1 MHKVLV
7 EKPEGTTPRRRQQN
21 NYTVHLKGIEW
32 EMAMV
37 RLVQRTL
44 LHIFTKLQ
52 VPQKKWLV
60 QLTLRSQKGLRLM
73 EFHIL
78 LLSKKN
84 NTSSLILIIQIKN
97 IYVDF
102 PNIIDLSCI
111 SYFSLQELFTLIF
124 KILLTCLVFHIL
136 ACKKWDEPGSW
147 SDWST
152 SRGHQTAMK

>member
-52 VPQKKWLV
+52 VPQKK
-60 QLTLRSQKGLRLM
+60 
-73 EFHIL
+73 
-78 LLSKKN
+78 
-84 NTSSLILIIQIKN
+84 
-97 IYVDF
+97 
-102 PNIIDLSCI
+102 
-111 SYFSLQELFTLIF
+111 
-124 KILLTCLVFHIL
+124 
-136 ACKKWDEPGSW
+136 
-147 SDWST
+147 
-152 SRGHQTAMK
+152 

>member
-1 MHKVLV
+1 
-7 EKPEGTTPRRRQQN
+7 
-21 NYTVHLKGIEW
+21 
-32 EMAMV
+32 
-37 RLVQRTL
+37 
-44 LHIFTKLQ
+44 
-52 VPQKKWLV
+52 
-60 QLTLRSQKGLRLM
+60 M

-84 NTSSLILIIQIKN
+84 NTSSLILIIQTKN

-136 ACKKWDEPGSW
+136 ACKK
-147 SDWST
+147 
-152 SRGHQTAMK
+152 